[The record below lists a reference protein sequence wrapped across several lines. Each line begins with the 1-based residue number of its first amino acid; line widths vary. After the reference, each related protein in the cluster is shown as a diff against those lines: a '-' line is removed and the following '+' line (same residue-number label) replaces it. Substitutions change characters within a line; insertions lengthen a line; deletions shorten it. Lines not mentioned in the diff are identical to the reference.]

1 MGGDYGVRRFCPGK
15 AGKIEDAEGCFRTGY
30 VSLSLGQANNYIN
43 NVENKKTLPSM
54 QSFFYICEYLG
65 VTPQEFFDEGNPN
78 PAAWKEFIT
87 EAKKLDSKA
96 MSYILGIMKE
106 LNSKK

>member
-15 AGKIEDAEGCFRTGY
+15 AG
-30 VSLSLGQANNYIN
+30 

-78 PAAWKEFIT
+78 PTALNEFIA